1 MKVGLIL
8 ECGRGGPDQQ
18 VCVYL
23 IRRVAPHVGLTCVTL
38 SNKPR
43 LIAECGAVAATL
55 LRDGCERVVIV
66 WDLFPAWRK
75 PGETHCRGNDRTEIF
90 QALAN
95 LGLRSP
101 PVYLVCIEEELEA
114 WLLSDKRAI
123 SAILSTPA
131 HPVRVPRLSRPET
144 TRNPKARLLKLFQQN
159 HRGRY
164 NDMFHAIRIV
174 EAMPDLNRIGRC
186 PSFARFVEKVT
197 GRPL

>member
-8 ECGRGGPDQQ
+8 ECGGGGPDQQ

-23 IRRVAPHVGLTCVTL
+23 IRRVAPQVELTCVTL

-101 PVYLVCIEEELEA
+101 PVGDVLDLDFHCSGCHADALFEGGRPWYLCQFPVPIV
-114 WLLSDKRAI
+114 RAI
-123 SAILSTPA
+123 RSRHAARPLPANSAIGAKTP
-131 HPVRVPRLSRPET
+131 RVPIDPSCSIRR
-144 TRNPKARLLKLFQQN
+144 TRGAYRRSNSK
-159 HRGRY
+159 
-164 NDMFHAIRIV
+164 
-174 EAMPDLNRIGRC
+174 
-186 PSFARFVEKVT
+186 
-197 GRPL
+197 